1 MDPKRLKDVHDRL
14 ESLDDRLSYRLRA
27 RGAGPGR
34 ASLEQIE
41 DRLRD
46 VTEYTLELRTL
57 VHGPAARA
65 GGQARSGTTGALA
78 PKGSEDSAAAGRAE
92 AAFAARA
99 RSEILDFDET
109 DARGGCDDQLREPL
123 AAAHG
128 ERLGAVVDQQHADLS
143 AIVAVDGARRVEQRQ
158 AELGGEAAARPDLPL
173 PAGRESRR

>member
-57 VHGPAARA
+57 V
-65 GGQARSGTTGALA
+65 
-78 PKGSEDSAAAGRAE
+78 
-92 AAFAARA
+92 
-99 RSEILDFDET
+99 
-109 DARGGCDDQLREPL
+109 
-123 AAAHG
+123 
-128 ERLGAVVDQQHADLS
+128 ADLLLGL
-143 AIVAVDGARRVEQRQ
+143 VAKPEPEPPAR
-158 AELGGEAAARPDLPL
+158 
-173 PAGRESRR
+173 